1 MPVYCFFLTSP
12 VNVCYQSFDIVCVE
26 QALYAQILHICKP
39 HTQGEKN
46 LLWWDLLTSIQ
57 KNFGKSKWDV
67 LLWG

>member
-46 LLWWDLLTSIQ
+46 LL
-57 KNFGKSKWDV
+57 
-67 LLWG
+67 